1 MRHTL
6 WLLTLLGCGSDP
18 TSFEAITLDADTLC
32 ADLAAYEGVEIDLDV
47 TLDPNALLRWSS
59 SAAFC
64 GAEMPC
70 CNMAAYHYLVP
81 GCGAVAVALVPPEG
95 DELPELGCQSRGGNS
110 GIECAECDTS
120 GSRRVVGVR
129 GVLGAETVDVL
140 DGGRYRPLAVT
151 HVRLAAE

>member
-6 WLLTLLGCGSDP
+6 WILVLLGCGSDP
-18 TSFEAITLDADTLC
+18 VALDANTLC
-32 ADLAAYEGVEIDLDV
+32 SDLAAYEGVEVDLDV

-59 SAAFC
+59 SAALC
-64 GAEMPC
+64 GTDMPC

-95 DELPELGCQSRGGNS
+95 DVIPELACESRGGNS
-110 GIECAECDTS
+110 TTECAECDTP

-129 GVLGAETVDVL
+129 GVLGTETVGVL

-151 HVRLAAE
+151 RVRLAAE